1 MAETKRIEKL
11 PVSKQMLESFRE
23 ALFQRKAQAAVQGL
37 EDQLDRLQ
45 ESLDMEERLKGKA
58 GITIANLQVK
68 YRVHTSCLMPVMT
81 EFTPT
86 GYVRNDQMEVNGKQS
101 PFDEDQ
107 LATVLQLAGRSAQY
121 PTTREVRDAFTI
133 NSSYDIANNKT
144 WGTIFCKNPDGFKKY
159 YLNVSDGR
167 IKDLDAEDDT
177 WYPVIPFI
185 HLHGINS
192 EAISGNETLLL
203 WLKNNLRPYDGFFGS
218 QDQIKMYAKAL
229 ELAKSYG
236 DLLILKDDHIVLDKD
251 KIIADLREGKTYD
264 FVDFD
269 AQAILKMTELPADD
283 AFVTSFS
290 DRLLHCDERRAALD
304 PYDANLLTS
313 EKRGHWDLWDA
324 AAQAGE
330 DGGMAAL
337 GTAELWARNPAS
349 DVKSSFVAID
359 FGTKSTVVAYES
371 KPGVYLPLQIGSGTY
386 SQGVHLE
393 NYENPTIV
401 HFLDIPAFLA
411 AYRARD
417 GRPETSWETLTV
429 SSTAKQDLDT
439 NGAGEQYATFFEHL
453 KHWCGAKNERV
464 KIRDQKGNVFDL
476 PGFLELAEADLNPV
490 EVYAYYIGLY
500 LNNMLGEGRIFLRY
514 LMSFPVTYEIDVR
527 ERIRRSFERGI
538 RKSLPTAL
546 LSNETAMK
554 KFAVRQGASEPA
566 AYAATALKSFGF
578 EPDGEHNAYYSVFDF
593 GGGTT
598 DFDFGMLGAPQKDRY
613 DGCLTHFGANG
624 DGTLGGENLLRLLA
638 FEVFKGNR
646 DLLLH
651 PKDED
656 GEPIGEKFSFTW
668 AADKEEFLGSEA
680 LIKAS
685 QEAHQNMH
693 NLMEKLRPVWEAPDG
708 DEAKQIL
715 NQGTVQVLLFS
726 DGEKT
731 PRLMTLKIQ
740 SDNGEPLDLTAILRD
755 RIERGVRNFFIAMKE
770 AFDVS
775 TKVDSPVLP
784 LQETGEIA
792 IFLAGNSSRSP
803 LVKEIFD
810 AYLASGKTAE
820 EPKEETS
827 ETSDYE
833 EPKSKLKDQKELLED
848 LIVAAKANGNPQLV
862 EWAQQLHENAV
873 ALKESGREQ
882 ELREWLRLR
891 LKNTDESATAAEDYW
906 EAEDAAPDGKNDKK
920 TEAPT
925 VTPKD
930 SLRTLLGLAESDT
943 LPTFRLF
950 PPLGTPEADAL
961 LKVNPDETEEDK
973 KRRPTA
979 KTGVAYGLLA
989 CRTTYQVVDLVPEGT
1004 DSVSFQYYVGK
1015 QKRGKFCTVI
1025 GMNTPMMKWYPFTD
1039 AGEEDFDILYTDK
1052 PEAATNEAPAR
1063 IAQLRTESLDEDLV
1077 DEDAVIYLRAV
1088 APRVIEYTIAP
1099 KDAAQETIGAPTE
1112 RMPEPVRITL
1122 G

>member
-1 MAETKRIEKL
+1 MMAETKRIEKL
-11 PVSKQMLESFRE
+11 PVSKQMLESFRNDLLQQKMRE
-23 ALFQRKAQAAVQGL
+23 ALHSVENQLERLQDVLGMDKRLQGKNGVTMPQIHAEYRVRTACLIPILAEYTPIAVVHNETMEINGQGTTQYDAEKISANLQIAGRKAQFPTKKEV
-37 EDQLDRLQ
+37 EDTFNTNSNFVLADGNW
-45 ESLDMEERLKGKA
+45 SSIFFK
-58 GITIANLQVK
+58 N
-68 YRVHTSCLMPVMT
+68 
-81 EFTPT
+81 
-86 GYVRNDQMEVNGKQS
+86 VNGRFEKYHFLS
-101 PFDEDQ
+101 HSSEVISVG
-107 LATVLQLAGRSAQY
+107 VL
-121 PTTREVRDAFTI
+121 
-133 NSSYDIANNKT
+133 
-144 WGTIFCKNPDGFKKY
+144 DGF
-159 YLNVSDGR
+159 R
-167 IKDLDAEDDT
+167 
-177 WYPVIPFI
+177 YPVIPFL
-185 HLHGINS
+185 HLHGFDS
-192 EAISGNETLLL
+192 EPLSGNETLLL
-203 WLKNNLRPYDGFFGS
+203 WLKNDLRPGVEFFGNL
-218 QDQIKMYAKAL
+218 DQRKLYDQVLAFAKT
-229 ELAKSYG
+229 YG
-236 DLLILKDDHIVLDKD
+236 DLLIHKNGRIVLDKE
-251 KIIADLREGKTYD
+251 KILEDLQAGKTYD
-264 FVDFD
+264 FVKFD
-269 AQAILKMTELPADD
+269 IKELPELADVPAD
-283 AFVTSFS
+283 EAFIADVR

-598 DFDFGMLGAPQKDRY
+598 DFDFGMLGEPQKDRY

-624 DGTLGGENLLRLLA
+624 DGTLGGENLLRLLT

-656 GEPIGEKFSFTW
+656 GEPVGEKFSFTW

-770 AFDVS
+770 AFEVS
-775 TKVDSPVLP
+775 KAENSPVLP

-820 EPKEETS
+820 EKKEEH
-827 ETSDYE
+827 ED
-833 EPKSKLKDQKELLED
+833 SKTKELDAFKEFFEEATGIEMERDEFLKIFYRHDFAVMED
-848 LIVAAKANGNPQLV
+848 MHQVFEEKKAKEEAGQAKA
-862 EWAQQLHENAV
+862 ATENATSTW
-873 ALKESGREQ
+873 K
-882 ELREWLRLR
+882 
-891 LKNTDESATAAEDYW
+891 
-906 EAEDAAPDGKNDKK
+906 
-920 TEAPT
+920 
-925 VTPKD
+925 PKD

-943 LPTFRLF
+943 LPTFHLF

-1015 QKRGKFCTVI
+1015 QKRGNFCTVI

-1063 IAQLRTESLDEDLV
+1063 IAEQRTESLDEDLV
-1077 DEDAVIYLRAV
+1077 DEDAVIYVRAV

-1099 KDAAQETIGAPTE
+1099 KDAAQETIGVPTE

>member
-58 GITIANLQVK
+58 GITIANLQVT
-68 YRVHTSCLMPVMT
+68 YRVHTACLMPVMT

-86 GYVRNDQMEVNGKQS
+86 GLVWNDQMQVNGKQS
-101 PFDEDQ
+101 PFDEEQ

-121 PTTREVRDAFTI
+121 PTTREVMDAFTI
-133 NSSYDIANNKT
+133 NSNYNIANNQT
-144 WGTIFCKNPDGFKKY
+144 WGTIFCKNPDGFKKFD
-159 YLNVSDGR
+159 LNVSNGR
-167 IKDLDAEDDT
+167 IKDFDAKDAT
-177 WYPVIPFI
+177 WYPVVPFI

-203 WLKNNLRPYDGFFGS
+203 WLKNGLRPFDGFFGS

-229 ELAKSYG
+229 ELAKTYG
-236 DLLILKDDHIVLDKD
+236 DLLILKDDHIVLDTD
-251 KIIADLREGKTYD
+251 KIIADLRDGKTYD

-324 AAQAGE
+324 EAQVGA

-337 GTAELWARNPAS
+337 GAAELWARNPAS

-578 EPDGEHNAYYSVFDF
+578 APDGEHNAYYSVFDF

-598 DFDFGMLGAPQKDRY
+598 DFDFGMLGEPQKDRY

-624 DGTLGGENLLRLLA
+624 DGTLGGENLLRLLT

-656 GEPIGEKFSFTW
+656 GEPVGEKFSFTW

-770 AFDVS
+770 AFEVS
-775 TKVDSPVLP
+775 KAENSPVLP

-820 EPKEETS
+820 EKKEEH
-827 ETSDYE
+827 ED
-833 EPKSKLKDQKELLED
+833 SKTKELDAFKEFFEEATGIEMERDEFLKIFYRHDFAVMED
-848 LIVAAKANGNPQLV
+848 MHQVFEEKKAKEEAGQAKA
-862 EWAQQLHENAV
+862 ATENATSTW
-873 ALKESGREQ
+873 K
-882 ELREWLRLR
+882 
-891 LKNTDESATAAEDYW
+891 
-906 EAEDAAPDGKNDKK
+906 
-920 TEAPT
+920 
-925 VTPKD
+925 PKD

-943 LPTFRLF
+943 LPTFHLF

-1015 QKRGKFCTVI
+1015 QKRGNFCTVI

-1063 IAQLRTESLDEDLV
+1063 IAEQRTESLDEDLV
-1077 DEDAVIYLRAV
+1077 DEDAVIYVRAV
-1088 APRVIEYTIAP
+1088 APSVIEYTIAP
-1099 KDAAQETIGAPTE
+1099 KDAAQETIGVPTE

>member
-770 AFDVS
+770 AFTVS
-775 TKVDSPVLP
+775 SAQDSPILP
-784 LQETGEIA
+784 LPETGEIA

-810 AYLASGKTAE
+810 AYLASGKTS
-820 EPKEETS
+820 EETS
-827 ETSDYE
+827 EEEHTDSKKQEIEEFQDFIEETTGVRMEKDNLLFTQLYE
-833 EPKSKLKDQKELLED
+833 
-848 LIVAAKANGNPQLV
+848 
-862 EWAQQLHENAV
+862 
-873 ALKESGREQ
+873 
-882 ELREWLRLR
+882 
-891 LKNTDESATAAEDYW
+891 
-906 EAEDAAPDGKNDKK
+906 PDGKIEELRAKFKAMKAAKEDAK
-920 TEAPT
+920 EAEQAKEESETTTPAWM
-925 VTPKD
+925 PKD

-943 LPTFRLF
+943 LPTFKLF

-961 LKVNPDETEEDK
+961 LPANPDETEEDK

-1015 QKRGKFCTVI
+1015 RRHGKFCTVI

-1052 PEAATNEAPAR
+1052 PEAATNEAPER
-1063 IAQLRTESLDEDLV
+1063 IAEQRTETLNEDLV